1 MNTSSKTK
9 NTLIAIILSVILMLA
24 AFLTVIFAVKK
35 GNLSADEYNYGEFNE
50 AGYYSLNGV
59 TFYGVKVRN
68 SYSISNNKFQIADIV
83 YEIEYSGEIATQ
95 LKYTNQAGNQ
105 TIAISNGE
113 FEIGNKKYKIDGNK
127 VKIISSSG
135 TYWPSYEI
143 VTEDGKPAIVK
154 FGETILLKE
163 DEAIMLCFARQT
175 DDGENS
181 GLIVADDEA
190 IISKPVDYL
199 NATIKVDGK
208 TGTDAV
214 ENNLP
219 RVEGEAYN
227 KELGYFIDPN
237 GIVGSANGKLGVN
250 SGNEGKVE
258 FSTKEYEIE
267 GTLQNF
273 SFMFYVFKES
283 TYRRT
288 ETVNTSQPFV
298 RPDTEITA
306 TSHVS
311 DPTTKQDYYAEYFY
325 YYQNQDLP
333 YLTFDPT
340 RFEVTIEKTVHRTST
355 TYTFAFDKNATSGKE
370 TVLNTKVTKVVSE
383 ISGGKVL
390 QTISQALSTMD
401 IYARTLR
408 VEEEHGTGRIR
419 VYFEDLGD
427 YVITYR
433 AVYHDNDE
441 KVVLTNLNE
450 NSRADKLSIFGTE
463 LTYQDYI
470 NGQSPLRNKN
480 NTFFA
485 DLTGI
490 LGKGTNKFEEAFQ
503 YVDVVENKFKIKD
516 VEYEINFSEGTPSI
530 ATKLIYSDGEI
541 PITDNKFTIDRVVYE
556 IKFSSTEP
564 AMATQLQ
571 YSIGQRLSLASDILI
586 ASTNQPPIKLMFN
599 APVKEFEVYFSQTK
613 DGEFKKL
620 TDASYTSNFD
630 KPGFYVVKV
639 KTEFG
644 NYKSWIGASNSART
658 ETLLTEQIYA
668 FQIKQQTSN
677 LQLYVL
683 GNDGKPVAEADRQRI
698 YSDNYVKNG
707 VQIIEFEKANEFDSQ
722 IYFEIVKQGYLQTS
736 VEAQRFTLP
745 NESASELS
753 AEQKQWLLSL
763 GIEKFDSANGSY
775 YILKPR
781 ENVNVDGIY
790 SLSLKFGKSGKE
802 TVSFKLDTEQI
813 NGISSYS
820 ATETTGTEFFNT
832 KYLIGEEGQI
842 GLTNMPFTLLWNNK
856 KSGAKITAKFVRFTI
871 DRKLF
876 STDDSAYILNTTW
889 LAADYAISLSES
901 NPETLYEKA
910 ENKNQVTAKSVLS
923 LSGLYIFSLEDE
935 AGNKTYY
942 SVVVDNSV
950 STVLQKPTNSSDAFK
965 KIPGV
970 NNVSEATTIFFGS
983 HKAIQ
988 FVDVNGNPITD
999 GSGIWG
1005 SKTPAQ
1011 KYLSALK
1018 NNLAAYDGKGII
1030 STCDGAYFASVPI
1043 KNVYYKT
1050 NNEVTELSKEEVEQG
1065 YYNIA
1070 VPLDPNTNRL
1080 LDVTYNFQIFDE
1092 SNLSK
1097 NSPTTSY
1104 AVRFNTDATGL
1115 LIYTESGKVKDS
1127 GIQNVNSRTAD
1138 DYSYRIKYYKVT
1150 DASVAYLTW
1159 DNLMPIEELNAV
1171 VDIKNGG
1178 LVCRFYPL
1186 VYNKETNSYEY
1197 SSEYTE
1203 IDLALE
1209 GLSDEQLT
1217 KGFNSSTPVEIP
1229 LNVVNGKT
1237 QAGRYEIIRKY
1248 SPYNTPVLGDLGSDF
1263 PTIQIVFFVD
1273 RNEIIS
1279 PENVNGE
1286 RVGFYTYITTF
1297 DGGVQGNKEFFNELY
1312 RQAQGSNNYVIQT
1325 NQLPIGFYIPVAKYG
1340 TVRKLS
1346 NGILGEVLSLKGE
1359 TGVQQSNISDILFKE
1374 SVLFTGLDVNQQL
1387 GLTSTY
1393 SPFEFRIVLVSP
1405 ETQIKDGVVENV
1417 YYYYSLNRNGYYML
1431 SGYSIGELGLT
1442 EQPTPIANAQAFLNG
1457 SLTGAQYATGNYEL
1471 RIGCVSNDATNAY
1484 LQNFKVI
1491 VNVYAQGPEYKMDAE
1506 YSDLENMESR
1516 DISSENGKDFWTNSN
1531 EIRVSWTKP
1540 SNSYLTAIDIAQISY
1555 TYSIGAS
1562 RTTIPSISNAEGIMV
1577 VNGDEKSFFFKGAQ
1591 ISPLL
1596 DQEENRY
1603 YIEEGGEK
1611 SFLSFPIV
1619 VTQNGNAFTFVASFP
1634 KEATSLTIEM
1644 NYETYS
1650 VDTAKYYRPYYPNAL
1665 YKETKNVYFDREA
1678 PVSSIAELKKNDKTI
1693 DGVVDQLLRESSDS
1707 RFSKS
1712 ATTGMFAFY
1721 TYKANKNYFINLSNT
1736 LSSNPLT
1743 ETKTFYYRAFNNKYS
1758 AAAFKETGIGYDKSS
1773 RGDNLFSEYF
1783 AEGNG
1788 WKKVSS
1794 ALSEETIFEDG
1805 YYEIVEL
1812 DYSGNATI
1820 YSIYIGETRNI
1831 EISVDR
1837 KIKDVE
1843 TGKVSIFKEV
1853 DENLVETINAE
1864 VSFGAQTD
1872 IHRNIVSNPV
1882 IISSYDLLKLNW
1894 ISFNDSNSYAYLKLV
1909 IDNVVYFLTPN
1920 NLENDGE
1927 KLVYTSLYT
1936 LLGEKV
1942 NLKDVSI
1949 SGSGTSHTIAVIDT
1963 VNLISGAAS
1972 TCFMEAKVAS
1982 SNSRLTDDGGAIV
1995 VSDPS
2000 GIIDAQGNPISSS
2013 LALMVTTSLNPAL
2026 FVNTE
2031 DLRIFKISSN
2041 GSIKQYKLYDAE
2053 NPIYIFENVLAT
2065 SKVTY
2070 YYIKAENDFATST
2083 FYILY
2088 KDNFDNEYKELVEY
2102 KAASFNRFEG
2112 DLDLTPDSQFK
2123 NEILVSGPVA
2133 VNISNIYQVVLT
2145 NENGGS
2151 VAGKFNKID
2160 SALLGG
2166 SYTQY
2171 QLLAPSKTSSSFAG
2185 GKITFKIDLRYN
2197 IPEEISNAIA
2207 GLYSLDEGNVIETI
2221 YVTIFNQLPVVKA
2234 TDLNGEDISNALF
2247 GKEINQSDPITL
2259 SFLSGNELSEA
2270 MGYTAKVFLRKR
2282 GDDSQY
2288 VEITSPYV
2296 VSEPG
2301 VYDLYMQN
2309 FDADGNPLGYIISKD
2324 FVISDLDVMFYT
2336 VTKTNSNGQQEVV
2349 DATGKVFEY
2358 EKGKFASYHY
2368 IVNTNQFDVIT
2379 NGAHVSKKL
2388 VYSSSNVSVYEI
2400 SSSSGTI
2407 YKATIAISVV
2417 DETNDILASNPF
2429 IWFLGTTYSVPSE
2442 NNYIRS
2448 TTKEIYLCAD
2458 DIYNEISLRWASY
2471 FGIVENEITCE
2482 VSRDEGLTWTKAN
2495 PTTENGVSSI
2505 VLSKSSSYLFRFK
2518 DKAGNVQL
2526 FSSPSGYPSETT
2538 KVNFI
2543 RSVIFNVNGATAID
2557 NAIYNGAVTITIPI
2571 NTTRFYSTTP
2581 IITVYRNNEP
2591 YSVKIIEKGEY
2602 IFDEIGTYRVYFS
2615 AKVESGTRD
2624 LNEDVLTFTIIN
2636 QNDSRW
2642 AFNYVNYNNY
2652 QIKSIKFNGQEM
2664 SAAFIER
2671 MLEVENEINISAFD
2685 VDSLGN
2691 RWFENGVY
2699 TITLVAAD
2707 ATGSQTIE
2715 FSFWINNV
2723 TAPIS
2728 VSLGEGEST
2737 TGTVTIE
2744 YNRGNLFEI
2753 LGDCYIQ
2760 IDSKIIDV
2768 IDSSN
2773 STESVPYT
2781 LGSVGEHYIQV
2792 YTSSGKLVYSYHV
2805 QINEPL
2811 NTVSIILI
2819 VVSCVLVVAGLLT
2832 FLLLRKR
2839 MQVR

>member
-1 MNTSSKTK
+1 
-9 NTLIAIILSVILMLA
+9 
-24 AFLTVIFAVKK
+24 
-35 GNLSADEYNYGEFNE
+35 
-50 AGYYSLNGV
+50 
-59 TFYGVKVRN
+59 
-68 SYSISNNKFQIADIV
+68 
-83 YEIEYSGEIATQ
+83 
-95 LKYTNQAGNQ
+95 
-105 TIAISNGE
+105 
-113 FEIGNKKYKIDGNK
+113 
-127 VKIISSSG
+127 
-135 TYWPSYEI
+135 
-143 VTEDGKPAIVK
+143 
-154 FGETILLKE
+154 
-163 DEAIMLCFARQT
+163 MLCFARQT

-181 GLIVADDEA
+181 GLIVDADGA

-408 VEEEHGTGRIR
+408 VEEEAGTGRIR

-490 LGKGTNKFEEAFQ
+490 LGKGTNKFEEVFQ
-503 YVDVVENKFKIKD
+503 YVDVVGNKFNIKN

-541 PITDNKFTIDRVVYE
+541 PITDNKFTIDGVEYE

-571 YSIGQRLSLASDILI
+571 YSIGQRLSLSSDILI

-599 APVKEFEVYFSQTK
+599 APVKAFKVYFSQTK
-613 DGEFKKL
+613 DGKFEEL
-620 TDASYTSNFD
+620 ANVSYTSNFD
-630 KPGFYVVKV
+630 KPGYYVIEVES
-639 KTEFG
+639 EFES
-644 NYKSWIGASNSART
+644 YKSWIGASNSART
-658 ETLLTEQIYA
+658 EKLRTKQTYV

-683 GNDGKPVAEADRQRI
+683 GNDGEPVSEENRQRI

-722 IYFEIVKQGYLQTS
+722 IYFEIIKQGYSQTS

-763 GIEKFDSANGSY
+763 GIEKIDSANGSY

-2591 YSVKIIEKGEY
+2591 YSVKINEKGEY